1 MFSVVITVR
10 KITDKKKAAEKGFQE
25 KQEQACIIRIN
36 SSTNNF
42 LDFCV
47 LL

>member
-10 KITDKKKAAEKGFQE
+10 KITDKKKAEKGFQA

>member
-1 MFSVVITVR
+1 MFSVVSTVR
-10 KITDKKKAAEKGFQE
+10 KITDKKEEEKGFQE
-25 KQEQACIIRIN
+25 KQEQARIIRIN

>member
-1 MFSVVITVR
+1 MLSVASTVR
-10 KITDKKKAAEKGFQE
+10 KIRDKKKVEKGFQE
-25 KQEQACIIRIN
+25 KQEQACIISIN

-42 LDFCV
+42 LDVCV